1 MTADAPRR
9 PPRLPRTPC
18 RTPAQ
23 LPRREAGSSPP
34 ASRGET
40 RRTEGERYGRDGKR
54 HPSRSSRPTTDAANI
69 GRLETRGDDTS
80 EVTRVRNHRVPSSP
94 WLCLPRR
101 TRRWSSRTR
110 SPPSRPST
118 RVARCDGCRGVV
130 RKKAVYNRTRVDQ
143 SYEYQSQIN
152 VQNQRNF
159 VSSETNRGVT
169 AGNGTA
175 SPPHRAA
182 PEANVGT
189 ETRSLRRRR
198 LARAVAGAR
207 RDVVRAEERGVGR
220 HARARCRCR

>member
-1 MTADAPRR
+1 MTFGRLSDALSCFSRRTRRVRPRIARVLRRELSLGLSLDEREKTKTVGGCFSSGAFALVVRVGASENGPCVDRVDAPRR

-18 RTPAQ
+18 RTPAR

-110 SPPSRPST
+110 SPPSRLST
-118 RVARCDGCRGVV
+118 RVARCDGCRGG
-130 RKKAVYNRTRVDQ
+130 KKPFTTERV
-143 SYEYQSQIN
+143 SIKHMNTS
-152 VQNQRNF
+152 
-159 VSSETNRGVT
+159 
-169 AGNGTA
+169 
-175 SPPHRAA
+175 HK
-182 PEANVGT
+182 
-189 ETRSLRRRR
+189 
-198 LARAVAGAR
+198 
-207 RDVVRAEERGVGR
+207 
-220 HARARCRCR
+220 

>member
-1 MTADAPRR
+1 MRMATAGVSVAKRTNGALWFFFRARSFSSFASRERKRSRALTADAPGR

-18 RTPAQ
+18 RTPAR

-110 SPPSRPST
+110 SPPSRLST
-118 RVARCDGCRGVV
+118 RVARCDGCRGG
-130 RKKAVYNRTRVDQ
+130 KKPFTTERV
-143 SYEYQSQIN
+143 SIKHMNTS
-152 VQNQRNF
+152 
-159 VSSETNRGVT
+159 
-169 AGNGTA
+169 
-175 SPPHRAA
+175 HK
-182 PEANVGT
+182 
-189 ETRSLRRRR
+189 
-198 LARAVAGAR
+198 
-207 RDVVRAEERGVGR
+207 
-220 HARARCRCR
+220 